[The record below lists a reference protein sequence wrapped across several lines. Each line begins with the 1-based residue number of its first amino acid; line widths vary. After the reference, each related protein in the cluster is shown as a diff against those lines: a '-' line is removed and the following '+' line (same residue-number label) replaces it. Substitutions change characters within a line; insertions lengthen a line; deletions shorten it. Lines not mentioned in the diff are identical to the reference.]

1 MGPCYVRVCPA
12 GKGKFPYV
20 RLGTS
25 AAVFAGIHHGHR
37 PREGYGRSARMTSVI
52 TGATGFLG
60 QHLARQ
66 LLADGKSVRIVA
78 RSADRAQPLSD
89 LGAELVEAEIA
100 DARRLARAFDGAGVV
115 YHLAGRLFE
124 PGTPADTYRQTHV
137 EGTRLVIECCRQ
149 AGVRRLVHCSTTGVL
164 GITGATPAGEQAPVA
179 PTNAYERTKLEAELL
194 VREAIEQGLDAVV
207 VRPGLVYGPGDLHL
221 LGFFRSIQRGLFRPI
236 GRTPVW
242 LHPVYI
248 DDMTR
253 AFRLCGSL
261 PAAAGQC
268 FHIAG
273 EAPVTIAELAAA
285 IARTLGVRA
294 PRGHLPIPLAR
305 AVAVAGDRLPAG
317 LRHLAPLTSGRL
329 DFLTHSRVYDVGKA
343 ARLLDFRPGVCLKE
357 GLCRTVAWY
366 REYNYL
372 IR

>member
-1 MGPCYVRVCPA
+1 M
-12 GKGKFPYV
+12 
-20 RLGTS
+20 
-25 AAVFAGIHHGHR
+25 I
-37 PREGYGRSARMTSVI
+37 SVI

-66 LLADGKSVRIVA
+66 LLAQGKPVRVVA
-78 RSADRAQPLSD
+78 RSADRAQPLAA
-89 LGAELVEAEIA
+89 LGAELVEAEIT
-100 DARRLARAFDGAGVV
+100 DAGRLARAFDGAGVV

-124 PGTPADTYRQTHV
+124 PGTPAHTYRETHV
-137 EGTRLVIECCRQ
+137 EGTRLVIERCRH

-164 GITGATPAGEQAPVA
+164 GITGAQPAGEQAPCA

-194 VREAIEQGLDAVV
+194 VREAIDRGLDAAI

-221 LGFFRSIQRGLFRPI
+221 LGFFRSIERGVFRPI
-236 GRTPVW
+236 GAKPVW

-261 PAAAGQC
+261 KAAAGQC

-285 IARTLGVRA
+285 IARSLGRPA
-294 PRGHLPIPLAR
+294 PRGHIPMPLAR
-305 AVAVAGDRLPAG
+305 VVAAAGDRLPAR
-317 LRHLAPLTSGRL
+317 LRQRAPLTSSRL
-329 DFLTHSRVYDVGKA
+329 DFLTHSRVYDGEKA
-343 ARLLDFRPGVCLKE
+343 ARSLDFKAEICLGE
-357 GLCRTVAWY
+357 GLRRTVAWY
-366 REYNYL
+366 REYKYL
-372 IR
+372 TP